1 MTAIGQAAAENGG
14 RTTGLRVYG
23 VLIVLLIAMSVL
35 SISVGYVPL
44 PLADLVSA
52 LSLGGSGTATATLI
66 VQEIR
71 LPRMLLGALVGVS
84 LGLSGAALQGLLR
97 NPLAEPGLVGASS
110 AAAFGAALVFYFGL
124 SAVFSL
130 ALPLAGMTG
139 AMLAVMLLHLLAGRD
154 SSVTGLILAGV
165 AISSFAGALTALA
178 LNLAPSPYAALE
190 IAFWLLG
197 SVADRGYA
205 EIAVAAPLMAAGW
218 ALLMTTGRGLDALT
232 LGEST
237 AQSLGVNLS
246 AMRFRLVLGVALA
259 VGAAVSVSGAIGFVG
274 LVVPHLLRPFVGHQP
289 ARLLGTSALGGAI
302 LVLAADICI
311 RVVSPGFELKLGVVT
326 ALIGAPFFLAL
337 VLRTRRSMR

>member
-1 MTAIGQAAAENGG
+1 VTAFDQAATARVGG
-14 RTTGLRVYG
+14 RAELRLYG
-23 VLIVLLIAMSVL
+23 VLIALFIAMAVL
-35 SISVGYVPL
+35 SLMVGYVPI
-44 PLADLVSA
+44 PVTDLVSA
-52 LSLGGSGTATATLI
+52 LSGQGAGTAAVI

-71 LPRMLLGALVGVS
+71 VPRMLLGALVGIS

-110 AAAFGAALVFYFGL
+110 SAAFGAALVFYFGL
-124 SAVFSL
+124 SAVFPL

-139 AMLAVMLLHLLAGRD
+139 ALLAVMLVHLLAGRD
-154 SSVTGLILAGV
+154 SSMTSLILAGV

-190 IAFWLLG
+190 IVFWLLG
-197 SVADRGYA
+197 SVADRSYA

-218 ALLMTTGRGLDALT
+218 ALLLTTGRGLDALT
-232 LGEST
+232 LGEDT
-237 AQSLGVNLS
+237 ARSLGINL
-246 AMRFRLVLGVALA
+246 ATMRFRLVLGVALA

-289 ARLLGTSALGGAI
+289 ARLLGPSALGGAI
-302 LVLAADICI
+302 LVLASDICI
-311 RVVSPGFELKLGVVT
+311 RAVSPGFELKLGVVT

-337 VLRTRRSMR
+337 VLRTRRSLR